1 ARRARLELQER
12 AATGRVDPDA
22 RRALAALFIDF
33 EQPVALRS
41 RALWGLHLT
50 GGFECDVLQRAL
62 SDTAEYV
69 RGWAV
74 QLLTEGGDPGPE
86 VVALFA
92 RLAYADPSPVVRK
105 YLAAA
110 LQRLEPA
117 SRREVARGLLTRAE
131 DAEDPNIPRLV
142 WYGVEPL

>member
-1 ARRARLELQER
+1 
-12 AATGRVDPDA
+12 
-22 RRALAALFIDF
+22 
-33 EQPVALRS
+33 
-41 RALWGLHLT
+41 
-50 GGFECDVLQRAL
+50 
-62 SDTAEYV
+62 
-69 RGWAV
+69 
-74 QLLTEGGDPGPE
+74 
-86 VVALFA
+86 ALFA

-142 WYGVEPL
+142 WYGVEPLVAADASALLALAGESGIPLVGELIARRAIDADSVDAVVTAL